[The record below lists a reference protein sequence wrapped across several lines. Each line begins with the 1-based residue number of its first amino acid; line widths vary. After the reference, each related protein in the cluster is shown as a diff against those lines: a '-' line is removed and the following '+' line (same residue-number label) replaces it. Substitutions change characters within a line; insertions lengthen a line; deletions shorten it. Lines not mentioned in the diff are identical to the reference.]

1 MRHQPVQDIW
11 VKLKRRLT
19 ALEKEPLHYI
29 PNLDD
34 KPCVQRCRCQH
45 NEPRKASLSTEYEH
59 CSKLL
64 VS

>member
-29 PNLDD
+29 PNLDAYGLFSNRMISPVSKGVD
-34 KPCVQRCRCQH
+34 ANITSHVKPV
-45 NEPRKASLSTEYEH
+45 
-59 CSKLL
+59 
-64 VS
+64 